1 MLPFYMVNERFSFC
15 RVTSDEK
22 TGVLRL
28 RVEHGVRS
36 SATVVENSNSNWLT
50 SQRRRSR
57 VTAPWDG
64 QIQPERT
71 YHAHVWPT
79 ETTPRRRVIRRK
91 LTRDGATGGRASS
104 STRRLPR
111 ICISISLTFRPTDE
125 TRWKNTTTSPGRSGV
140 QLCAR
145 PVSQNMGRGTAS
157 VRSSHQTVP
166 DYTLRQRF
174 PNTQQSRFLIAW
186 RRLEKLVL
194 PSIFDTSLSSLMM
207 RNLQS
212 YPTTVLNERMR
223 HF

>member
-145 PVSQNMGRGTAS
+145 PVSQNMGRGQRQSGQAIKLF
-157 VRSSHQTVP
+157 QTTPYVN
-166 DYTLRQRF
+166 DFQTLNN
-174 PNTQQSRFLIAW
+174 PGSW
-186 RRLEKLVL
+186 
-194 PSIFDTSLSSLMM
+194 
-207 RNLQS
+207 
-212 YPTTVLNERMR
+212 
-223 HF
+223 